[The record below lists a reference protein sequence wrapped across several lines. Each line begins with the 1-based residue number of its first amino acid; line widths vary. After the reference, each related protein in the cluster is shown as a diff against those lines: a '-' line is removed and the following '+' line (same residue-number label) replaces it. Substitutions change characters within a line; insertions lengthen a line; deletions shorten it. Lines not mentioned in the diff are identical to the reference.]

1 MSEFEICYTEHEL
14 KYVRVDARNKKEA
27 ERKFHL
33 GEIEWDAAKRECNE
47 ESLRTQQQQGV
58 IEG

>member
-27 ERKFHL
+27 ERKFHI
-33 GEIEWDAAKRECNE
+33 GEIEWDAAKGYGDYSAPTLNKIE
-47 ESLRTQQQQGV
+47 EV
-58 IEG
+58 ITP